1 MMKKTLFI
9 AMVAMC
15 TATIGCQK
23 EEPAKNNTNSKEVN
37 DTTATGEDTIIINPW
52 PDTVVVGE
60 FDLTDPTITGD
71 STGTE
76 FEG

>member
-15 TATIGCQK
+15 MATIGCKK
-23 EEPAKNNTNSKEVN
+23 EETAKSSTNLKEVN
-37 DTTATGEDTIIINPW
+37 DTTVAGGGTIIINPW
-52 PDTVVVGE
+52 PDTVVEGY
-60 FDLTDPTITGD
+60 FDLTIPTITGD
-71 STGTE
+71 SNNSE